1 MAYGTCPPDKITILN
16 EWPGERHRTEEKC
29 PSKIAYASEN
39 GLPTNQW
46 GYLVQTKHISYAWWK
61 LLLDKNTRRT
71 DFDHPLLESAIGAN
85 LMRLPE
91 GKTAMETMTD
101 YLRSLQEYFMGKLKE
116 SMLENALQDTQIRIV
131 VTVPAT
137 WQHAAREATR
147 QAVRKA
153 GFLRGPCDEIIVIDE
168 PEAAGLSVI
177 RTIENS
183 PSAEYLKVRH
193 HYSPPCSI
201 CTDCLIA

>member
-1 MAYGTCPPDKITILN
+1 MAYGKCSPDKITVLN
-16 EWPGERHRTEEKC
+16 EWPGERHRTEDKC

-39 GLPTNQW
+39 DLPRNNW
-46 GYLVQTKHISYAWWK
+46 GYEVQAKHVSYSWWK
-61 LLLDKNTRRT
+61 LLLDKNTKRT

-91 GKTAMETMTD
+91 GKTAMEVMTD
-101 YLRSLQEYFMGKLKE
+101 YLRSFQEYFMGRLKE
-116 SMLENALQDTQIRIV
+116 SMLETALDDTEIRVV

-153 GFLRGPCDEIIVIDE
+153 GFVRGPGDEIIVIDE

-183 PSAEYLKVRH
+183 PSAEYLKVREH
-193 HYSPPCSI
+193 HSPPNFI
-201 CTDCLIA
+201 CADRTIA